1 MMPLSND
8 TSPEAEE
15 VQIALLRRA
24 TPARRFEL
32 VRSLS
37 ATTRKL
43 AWQGIRKANPTVSD
57 QEIDL
62 LFVEY
67 HYGRELA
74 LSVGDYL
81 ASVEYQQRKIGV
93 QAKTKHVRRR

>member
-1 MMPLSND
+1 MMPLSAD

-15 VQIALLRRA
+15 VQIKLLRQA

-37 ATTRKL
+37 ATTRQL
-43 AWQGIRKANPTVSD
+43 AWEGIQKANPTAND
-57 QEIDL
+57 REIDL

-74 LSVGDYL
+74 QAVRNYLS
-81 ASVEYQQRKIGV
+81 
-93 QAKTKHVRRR
+93 